1 MFLTNL
7 ADVARSAGLAV
18 HEVPGWKTR
27 STATTGMST
36 IKAIMLHH
44 TAGPR
49 TGNYPSLGTV
59 RDGRPDVPGPLA
71 QLGLARD
78 GSVYVIAAG
87 RANHSGK
94 GSGFG
99 LPTNDAARYVIGI
112 EAESTGVG
120 GDWTAAQLDAY
131 PRLVAALCQAY
142 DVPVNRVIGHKEW
155 APKRKIDPQGWPGD
169 VEGFRR
175 SVAALM
181 GVKYKPVKVKVLT
194 TLAAIAAALG
204 IAVSSLVG
212 VNPGSAPTDTVTPGQ
227 VIQVPKEAVIEPSDP
242 VELAP
247 PPPPVVT
254 PPPSTGGSGSI
265 STSAVAR
272 QQEQLNLLG
281 YRLVVDGSPG
291 PKTRAATTDVQR
303 RCGITQDGSYG
314 PVTTR
319 CVNNLIA
326 AKAQGSASVV
336 RFGDRGQKVVALQ
349 ERLNRLGYGL
359 RVDAVAGNATI
370 GAVADIQR
378 RCGLVVDRVAGP
390 YTNGCI
396 DRLAAGRTLTRVL
409 DVGDRGDDVRAL
421 QAKVG
426 ARVDGVFG
434 WETLGK
440 VLKFQRAH
448 GLVRDGHV
456 GPKTARALGWSFRG

>member
-1 MFLTNL
+1 MLLTGL
-7 ADVARSAGLAV
+7 ATAIRDAGLAV
-18 HEVPGWKTR
+18 HEEPGWRTR
-27 STATTGMST
+27 TSHPAGMTGV
-36 IKAIMLHH
+36 AGIMLHH

-49 TGNYPSLGTV
+49 TGNYPSLRTV

-78 GSVYVIAAG
+78 GTVLIIAAG

-99 LPTNDAARYVIGI
+99 LPKNDAARLLIGI

-120 GDWTAAQLDAY
+120 GNWTPAQLDAY
-131 PRLVAALCQAY
+131 PRLVAALCRY
-142 DVPVNRVIGHKEW
+142 YNVPVSKVIGHKEW
-155 APKRKIDPQGWPGD
+155 APGRKIDPEGWPGGLD
-169 VEGFRR
+169 GFRR
-175 SVAALM
+175 SVATIL
-181 GVKYKPVKVKVLT
+181 GQKYRPARAKVWT
-194 TLAAIAAALG
+194 TLAAIAAAIG
-204 IAVSSLVG
+204 VSVSSLVAL
-212 VNPGSAPTDTVTPGQ
+212 NPGTSPTDSVTPGQ
-227 VIQVPKEAVIEPSDP
+227 VIQVPNDAVIEPSDP
-242 VELAP
+242 VEIAP
-247 PPPPVVT
+247 PPPAPAQPA
-254 PPPSTGGSGSI
+254 PPAPTTGA
-265 STSAVAR
+265 TSSSASR
-272 QQEQLNLLG
+272 HQEQLNALG
-281 YRLVVDGSPG
+281 YGLVVDGVPG
-291 PKTRAATTDVQR
+291 PKTRAATADVQR
-303 RCGITQDGSYG
+303 RCGIAQDGVYG
-314 PVTTR
+314 PATTR

-359 RVDAVAGNATI
+359 RVDGSAGNATV
-370 GAVADIQR
+370 GAVEDIQR

-396 DRLAAGRTLTRVL
+396 DRLAKSRTLTRVL

-426 ARVDGVFG
+426 AKVDGAFG
-434 WETLGK
+434 WETYGK

-448 GLVRDGHV
+448 GLRRDGHV
-456 GPKTARALGWSFRG
+456 GPATARALGWTWRG